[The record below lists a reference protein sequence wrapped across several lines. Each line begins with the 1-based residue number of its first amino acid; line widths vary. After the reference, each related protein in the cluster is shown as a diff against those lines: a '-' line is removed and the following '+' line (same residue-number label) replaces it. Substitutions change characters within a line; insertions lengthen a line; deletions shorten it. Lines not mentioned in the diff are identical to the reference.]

1 MTAFLRKHSTPILF
15 FLLLTLL
22 ILSWIFPA
30 LGLRLGVVFLL
41 VTLLAAS
48 LVILGKHRDLYRQG
62 KITRWAF
69 VRNAALEILG
79 ILLAMSLAGWLG
91 RQVAMLATRGI
102 EADPVRLVSG
112 LLVGLGA
119 GIGIGFVVRQTWG
132 RLVRV
137 KG

>member
-1 MTAFLRKHSTPILF
+1 MIAFLRKHSTLLLF
-15 FLLLTLL
+15 LLLLTLL

-30 LGLRLGVVFLL
+30 LGLRLGVGFLL

-69 VRNAALEILG
+69 VRNAVLEILG
-79 ILLAMSLAGWLG
+79 VLLAMSLAGALS
-91 RQVAMLATRGI
+91 RQVAALATRGI
-102 EADPVRLVSG
+102 KDDLVRVVTGIVVG
-112 LLVGLGA
+112 LLA
-119 GIGIGFVVRQTWG
+119 GIGIGFAVRQTWG